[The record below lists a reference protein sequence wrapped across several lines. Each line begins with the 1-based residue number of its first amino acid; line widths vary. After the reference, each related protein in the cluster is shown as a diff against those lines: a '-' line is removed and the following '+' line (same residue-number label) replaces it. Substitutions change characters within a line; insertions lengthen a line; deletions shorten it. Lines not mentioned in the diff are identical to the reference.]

1 MILDPRPIITIT
13 GEEPI
18 WHFLAICGSIVV
30 TGTGLCATLW
40 KLVTNHMDHQKQNI
54 IDAANENTKTIC
66 QAVVKSGQETVI
78 AIQQCLIKEQ
88 S

>member
-1 MILDPRPIITIT
+1 MIDTQPIISIT

-18 WHFLAICGSIVV
+18 WHLLAICTSILVSGS
-30 TGTGLCATLW
+30 GLCATLW
-40 KLVTNHMDHQKQNI
+40 KLVTNHMEHQKDAI
-54 IDAANENTKTIC
+54 IVAANENTKTIC

>member
-1 MILDPRPIITIT
+1 MMDPRPIISIT

-18 WHFLAICGSIVV
+18 WHLFAICGTIFV
-30 TGTGLCATLW
+30 TGCGWVAAVW
-40 KLVTNHMDHQKQNI
+40 KLVTNHMEHQKDAI
-54 IDAANENTKTIC
+54 IVAANENTKTIC